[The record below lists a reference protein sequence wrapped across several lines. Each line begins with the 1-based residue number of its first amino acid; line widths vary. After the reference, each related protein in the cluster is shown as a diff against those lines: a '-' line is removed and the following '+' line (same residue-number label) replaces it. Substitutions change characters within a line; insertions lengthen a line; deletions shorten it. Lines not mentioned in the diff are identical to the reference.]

1 MDSVTTHEIA
11 GDHLQLYEKFYQQI
25 NPTNSD
31 IINAM
36 DAANFLRKS
45 GLNQMTLKIIWDLSD
60 PNGLGYLD
68 KKSFFVSLK
77 LIAMVQN
84 GREPNHSDLKATL
97 PPPRINDDFFKSIDW
112 NISTENAQKF
122 ATVFNSMGP
131 VEGKLAG
138 TKVKPYLISSKLPVE
153 TLTKIWDLSDI
164 DQDGFLNLKEF
175 IVCCQ
180 LIARASQGFILPA
193 VLPNELLNFNPADP
207 SARSFSRTS
216 SVSSQ
221 SCVSPHL
228 NLNEATK
235 STSSNQW
242 IVTNEEKIKSDEL
255 FIKLDKDNDGL
266 VSGLDVKDTLLE
278 SGLPQ
283 PVLAHIWN
291 LCDMKETGK
300 LNAEQFALARYFI
313 QQKQNGIELP
323 MKLLPNMI
331 PPTFRPKPMESISNE
346 NINGSMNLLQQQQ
359 QQMGTSPTSSTS
371 STGNRELD
379 LLQEDIKKIQLE
391 KTKYESEVIA
401 EEQSLRLKQSEVK
414 SIHNEIEALSQM
426 LKQLENQKNDA
437 KKRIDD
443 LNTQLKYLEN
453 NLHDISVKVENL
465 NKQYNEQK
473 KNIDDQESD
482 LNSKKQEFEQLKS
495 EETVLETKIESAKKE
510 LERTTKLAADTQLE
524 ISQIKANTV
533 ELDEYERR
541 FNETIY
547 DYDNAISNADYA
559 NITSLLSRSIT
570 PPVLLTEE
578 QHGKALDSTLDE
590 DQFNSDPFAGE
601 DPFKDDP
608 FGSNKTANDAFGS
621 DNFANFDA
629 FGTSNTANNK
639 GDPFGFSPFDSNQSA
654 NDQFRSESPTPALPP
669 KKSKAPPPRPAPPSK
684 SSATNKTPL
693 RAAPPPP
700 SSSKDKPERPPPLYA
715 NASSNFDP
723 FTDQNRDPFGSDS
736 GFSSSNTQNFANF
749 ADFDKAQ

>member
-323 MKLLPNMI
+323 MKLLPNII
-331 PPTFRPKPMESISNE
+331 PPTFRPKPLESISNE

-401 EEQSLRLKQSEVK
+401 QEQSLRLKQSEVK

-443 LNTQLKYLEN
+443 LNTQ
-453 NLHDISVKVENL
+453 VENL

>member
-77 LIAMVQN
+77 LIAM
-84 GREPNHSDLKATL
+84 
-97 PPPRINDDFFKSIDW
+97 NDDFFKSIDW

-443 LNTQLKYLEN
+443 LNTQ
-453 NLHDISVKVENL
+453 VENL

-578 QHGKALDSTLDE
+578 QHGKVLDSTLDE